1 MDVLWNRCSTVA
13 ITVSATE
20 SAALWQLQWISD
32 PLLIAMASH
41 SQSQQ
46 TLITTV
52 PMAKKE
58 ITVLLAYVYWEWV
71 KSHSRRFSLHISN
84 SSNNQICI
92 RTLKTVGM
100 CGVLAPEAPPTTHNP
115 TLNTH
120 THMHFEEGNKY
131 LARTMKKRKKTEDGN
146 DQSRMKEGIL
156 QLKLQ
161 NTKGRGNLK
170 ELNHK
175 RMLWTT

>member
-1 MDVLWNRCSTVA
+1 MWIRFHNGMHLCMIWKVGILWSFCVGNICCKHHCKDVDVLWNRCNTVA

-20 SAALWQLQWISD
+20 SAALWQLQWIFD
-32 PLLIAMASH
+32 PLITAMASH
-41 SQSQQ
+41 SRSQQ

-58 ITVLLAYVYWEWV
+58 RTVLLAYVYWEWV

-115 TLNTH
+115 T
-120 THMHFEEGNKY
+120 
-131 LARTMKKRKKTEDGN
+131 
-146 DQSRMKEGIL
+146 
-156 QLKLQ
+156 
-161 NTKGRGNLK
+161 
-170 ELNHK
+170 
-175 RMLWTT
+175 